1 MISRDLL
8 PAPEL
13 QEFIYRY
20 RLRHFRFDGAII
32 PAPKPFPPR
41 PEQCLIF
48 YPRGGES
55 IKHPSNGLQVQR
67 PRSVITGQ
75 FTERI
80 DRIITTAEFLM
91 ISVEFK
97 PGALF
102 RFTGINL
109 AELTNK
115 CIDAEAVFSPM
126 ISAVNS
132 RLSGTGSYAEM
143 ISIIELFLK
152 GLAVKLAR
160 PLIAADIALHG
171 LMNSEQ
177 MPTVDQLSKNAYLC
191 ARQLERKVSER
202 IGVCPKTFLKLS
214 RFNRSLVMRLAK
226 PQLNWLS
233 IAVES
238 GYNDYQHLVKEYKTY
253 TCNTPN
259 LFLTEE
265 FRSPGRMLG
274 LSH

>member
-1 MISRDLL
+1 MIARDVL

-20 RLRHFRFDGAII
+20 RLRHFLFDGSIV

-48 YPRGGES
+48 YPRGGETIEHRS
-55 IKHPSNGLQVQR
+55 IGLQIQR
-67 PRSVITGQ
+67 ARSVISGQ
-75 FTERI
+75 FTERV
-80 DRIITTAEFLM
+80 DRIISTNEFMM

-109 AELTNK
+109 SEITNK
-115 CIDAEAVFSPM
+115 CIDAEAVFSPL
-126 ISAVNS
+126 ISEVNS
-132 RLSGTGSYAEM
+132 RLSSTESYADM

-152 GLAVKLAR
+152 SLAVKSVR
-160 PLIAADIALHG
+160 PMIAADNALHD
-171 LMNSEQ
+171 LINSERIL
-177 MPTVDQLSKNAYLC
+177 TVDKLSKNAYLC
-191 ARQLERKVSER
+191 PRQLERKLSER

-214 RFNRSLVMRLAK
+214 RFNHSLMMRLAK

-233 IAVES
+233 IAIES

-253 TCNTPN
+253 TYNTPT
-259 LFLTEE
+259 LFLSEE